1 MAKGKPVIYWDTSV
15 LLSWIKGEIR
25 PDRQM
30 DGVEDVAKS
39 IMANHCVMLTS
50 VMTQTEVL
58 ESSLTPEASEK
69 FKLLFQRRNCQ
80 MVATDRRIA
89 TLASELRNYYQL
101 QKVVDGLPALSSPDA
116 THLATAIHFEVSEF
130 QTFDARDEPKKRRG
144 LLPLNGNVAGHN
156 LLIRMPPIPPL
167 PANMPLF

>member
-1 MAKGKPVIYWDTSV
+1 
-15 LLSWIKGEIR
+15 
-25 PDRQM
+25 
-30 DGVEDVAKS
+30 
-39 IMANHCVMLTS
+39 
-50 VMTQTEVL
+50 
-58 ESSLTPEASEK
+58 
-69 FKLLFQRRNCQ
+69 